1 MTEEGRLRC
10 NLKDAGCDE
19 ATIQKYFQL
28 YYEGK
33 QQEQYRLLARHRA
46 SLLDQIHMSQ
56 HVIDCLDYLIYN
68 MKKELIKNKNERY
81 LL

>member
-10 NLKDAGCDE
+10 NLKDAGCAAE
-19 ATIQKYFQL
+19 TLKKYFQL

-56 HVIDCLDYLIYN
+56 HMIDCLDYLIYN

>member
-33 QQEQYRLLARHRA
+33 QHRA

-56 HVIDCLDYLIYN
+56 HMIDCLDYLIYN